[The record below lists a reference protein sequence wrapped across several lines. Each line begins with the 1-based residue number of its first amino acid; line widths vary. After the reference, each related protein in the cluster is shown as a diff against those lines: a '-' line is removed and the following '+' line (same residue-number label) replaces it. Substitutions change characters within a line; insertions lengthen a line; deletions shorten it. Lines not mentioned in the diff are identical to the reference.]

1 MYFYFF
7 GFYIY
12 RGIKKML
19 CNNLEQF
26 NKMSDLIENLNFYL

>member
-12 RGIKKML
+12 IDIKKML

-26 NKMSDLIENLNFYL
+26 NKISDVIENLNFYL